1 MTTKNLAGKPAAVVL
16 DSTGVE
22 LPRKSQEVQKIYR
35 EYRVQRNELDDT
47 TRKQSAK
54 LGGWK
59 IPQDT

>member
-22 LPRKSQEVQKIYR
+22 RPRKSQEVQKIYR